1 MKPNKHDLQD
11 AIFYFIL
18 IATAIFIVL
27 GSSGC
32 NPVKKVLKDPKRTS
46 VMAAEIIKRGYCTN
60 DTTIIQIHDTTT
72 TIDTVDVPVII
83 LDTLQLND
91 TLIFWETKYYDIIKT
106 KTVVKQVD
114 RIVIDSSRI
123 NVLENE
129 LKQWKTKFADVDQRR
144 KNWRNQFG
152 AAMTCLLFAVI
163 GLVVLIKYKK

>member
-32 NPVKKVLKDPKRTS
+32 NPVKKVLKDPKHTS

-114 RIVIDSSRI
+114 RIVIDSARI

-163 GLVVLIKYKK
+163 GLIVLIKYKK

>member
-1 MKPNKHDLQD
+1 MKPNKYDLQD

-60 DTTIIQIHDTTT
+60 DTTIIEIHDTTT
-72 TIDTVDVPVII
+72 TIDTVDVPVIFT
-83 LDTLQLND
+83 DTIMRND
-91 TLIFWETKYYDIIKT
+91 TLVFWETKYYDIIKT

-114 RIVIDSSRI
+114 RIVIDSARI

>member
-1 MKPNKHDLQD
+1 MKPNKYDLQD

-32 NPVKKVLKDPKRTS
+32 NPVKKVLKDPKHTS

-114 RIVIDSSRI
+114 RIVIDSASI

>member
-32 NPVKKVLKDPKRTS
+32 NPVKKVLKDPKHTA

-60 DTTIIQIHDTTT
+60 DTTIVEIHDTTT

-83 LDTLQLND
+83 LDTLVKND
-91 TLIFWETKYYDIIKT
+91 TLVFWETKYYDIIKT

-114 RIVIDSSRI
+114 RIVIDSSKI
-123 NVLENE
+123 KVLEKE
-129 LKQWKTKFADVDQRR
+129 LQETKAALKDNDVKRKQ
-144 KNWRNQFG
+144 WRNQFG

-163 GLVVLIKYKK
+163 AIVALIKYRK

>member
-18 IATAIFIVL
+18 IASVIFIVL

>member
-18 IATAIFIVL
+18 IATVIFIVL

-114 RIVIDSSRI
+114 RIVIDSARI

>member
-27 GSSGC
+27 GSYGC
-32 NPVKKVLKDPKRTS
+32 NPVKKILKDPKRTS

-114 RIVIDSSRI
+114 RIVIDSARI

>member
-11 AIFYFIL
+11 EIFYFIL
-18 IATAIFIVL
+18 IAKAIFIVL

-72 TIDTVDVPVII
+72 TIDTVNVPVII
-83 LDTLQLND
+83 LDTFQLND

-114 RIVIDSSRI
+114 RIVVDSSRI

>member
-1 MKPNKHDLQD
+1 MKPNKDNLQD

-18 IATAIFIVL
+18 IASIIFIFL
-27 GSSGC
+27 GSVGC
-32 NPVKKVLKDPKRTS
+32 NPVKKVLKSPKHTA

-114 RIVIDSSRI
+114 RIVIDSARI

-163 GLVVLIKYKK
+163 AIVALIKYRK

>member
-114 RIVIDSSRI
+114 RIVIDSARI

-163 GLVVLIKYKK
+163 GLIVLIKYKK

>member
-18 IATAIFIVL
+18 IATVIFIVL

-32 NPVKKVLKDPKRTS
+32 NPLKKVLKDPKRTS

-114 RIVIDSSRI
+114 RIVIDSARI

>member
-114 RIVIDSSRI
+114 RIVIDSARI

>member
-32 NPVKKVLKDPKRTS
+32 NPIKKVLKDPKRTS

-114 RIVIDSSRI
+114 RIVIDSARI

>member
-83 LDTLQLND
+83 LDTLRLND
-91 TLIFWETKYYDIIKT
+91 TLVFWEIKYYDIIKT

-114 RIVIDSSRI
+114 RIVIDSARI

-163 GLVVLIKYKK
+163 GLIVLIKYKK

>member
-1 MKPNKHDLQD
+1 MKPNKQDLQD

-18 IATAIFIVL
+18 IASVIFIFL
-27 GSSGC
+27 GSVGC

-46 VMAAEIIKRGYCTN
+46 VMAAEIIKRGYCIN

-72 TIDTVDVPVII
+72 TIDTIDVPVII

-114 RIVIDSSRI
+114 RIVVDSARI